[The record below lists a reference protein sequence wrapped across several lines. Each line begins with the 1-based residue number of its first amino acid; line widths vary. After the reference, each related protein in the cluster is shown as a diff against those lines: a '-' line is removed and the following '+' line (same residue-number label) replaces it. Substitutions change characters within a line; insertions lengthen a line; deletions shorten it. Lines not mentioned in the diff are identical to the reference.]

1 MIWHLSVLRQR
12 TRFTITAAKVVR
24 LWSFEQK
31 NKRKK
36 AGVSDRNLWLML
48 LLFYFLFKIIKLVS
62 VEKLCKRNTESVTY
76 LFNGVQFRIHAF
88 PIKDI
93 IINAV
98 MFLLI
103 HFPIWIASGIFIDEF
118 TSLNFLC
125 VPALSI
131 IFSWSF
137 IKSKNIWIPITLHMY
152 WDLLMDL
159 FY

>member
-1 MIWHLSVLRQR
+1 
-12 TRFTITAAKVVR
+12 
-24 LWSFEQK
+24 
-31 NKRKK
+31 
-36 AGVSDRNLWLML
+36 ML

-103 HFPIWIASGIFIDEF
+103 HFPIWIASGIFIDAF

-137 IKSKNIWIPITLHMY
+137 IKSKNIWIPITLHIFK
-152 WDLLMDL
+152 DCQTAVL
-159 FY
+159 FYCLFTVYLIDKQLCPIYYTLCASIIVVPYFPYYPYRKGVSTY